1 MKNIIYSSLIL
12 FLLPTSLIFSQE
24 IADKKMQA
32 GLTGGFGLNLT
43 KMGTAKMDKNGVGT
57 ILNVGVTLH
66 KSFKNSKNLGIG
78 TGLEFD
84 FESIKYKAPSDVNV
98 HYYYNDTRI
107 LQKSDVFTND
117 ALNMDSTSSNM
128 LFTLSE
134 RTQKPVYITIPL
146 MLLFRT
152 DFIGDFRYFGKF
164 GLRNSFLASN
174 KINDKG
180 MSSSMTGINTDNV
193 ENENMSASGDMFFY
207 RGSVGFT
214 GGAEWNFTGSTSLL
228 VELGFFY
235 GITPIH
241 WDNKVENRTLFN
253 FGTNLTNPAE
263 HNYFS
268 NKSNLNQ
275 LLFKVALLF

>member
-12 FLLPTSLIFSQE
+12 ILFPTSILFSQE

-43 KMGTAKMDKNGVGT
+43 KMGTSKMDKNGVGT

-66 KSFKNSKNLGIG
+66 KSFKNSKNLGIA

-84 FESIKYKAPSDVNV
+84 FESIKYKAPSNTTIN
-98 HYYYNDTRI
+98 YYYNDTRI
-107 LQKSDVFTND
+107 LQRSDVFTNNS
-117 ALNMDSTSSNM
+117 LNMDSTSSNM
-128 LFTLSE
+128 LFTLNE

-164 GLRNSFLASN
+164 GIRNSFLASN
-174 KINDKG
+174 KINDNG
-180 MSSSMTGINTDNV
+180 LSTSMTGVQTDNV
-193 ENENMSASGDMFFY
+193 NNENMSASGDMFFY

-228 VELGFFY
+228 AEIGFFY

-241 WDNKVENRTLFN
+241 WDNKEDNRTLFN
-253 FGTNLTNPAE
+253 YGTNLISPPE

-275 LLFKVALLF
+275 LILKVALLF